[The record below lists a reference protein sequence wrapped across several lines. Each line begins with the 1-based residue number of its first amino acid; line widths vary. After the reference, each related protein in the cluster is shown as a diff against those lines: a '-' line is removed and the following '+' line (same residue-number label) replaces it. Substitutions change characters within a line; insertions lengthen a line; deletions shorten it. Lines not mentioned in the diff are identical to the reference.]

1 MKLFLDGSGDLM
13 TAHESLM
20 SAVRDVLENYYVLEF
35 DKNNCVDQ
43 VVWVDR
49 EKMKTLSQSYGEVR
63 VQEIALANGVK
74 R

>member
-1 MKLFLDGSGDLM
+1 M

>member
-1 MKLFLDGSGDLM
+1 M
-13 TAHESLM
+13 TAHVSLM

-35 DKNNCVDQ
+35 DQNNATEN

-49 EKMKTLSQSYGEVR
+49 EKMQTLSRSYGEVR
-63 VQEIALANGVK
+63 VHEIALANGAK

>member
-1 MKLFLDGSGDLM
+1 M

-35 DKNNCVDQ
+35 DQNNATDA
-43 VVWVDR
+43 VVWVER
-49 EKMKTLSQSYGEVR
+49 EKMRALHLAHGELR
-63 VQEIALANGVK
+63 VQEIALANGAK

>member
-1 MKLFLDGSGDLM
+1 M

-63 VQEIALANGVK
+63 VQEIALANGAK

>member
-1 MKLFLDGSGDLM
+1 M

-35 DKNNCVDQ
+35 DQDTINEH
-43 VVWVDR
+43 VVWVER

-63 VQEIALANGVK
+63 VQEIALANGAK